1 MTLGLHDTRSRRR
14 RGVQWFFMKAFL
26 AVLFV
31 LVLGLFAYEGG
42 SMLARLDVVR
52 LEDQVVDLND
62 SVNSLEARNSELQAA
77 AEAAQARAAGWQDR
91 YEREVPNGPSKAL
104 FEQVQDRLTAG
115 VEPERLA
122 FLIRAAS
129 AKKACDGVP
138 STKRFLVKTPLYQ
151 GANDA
156 VSFAQNTLTVTAEG
170 ATSTDANGN
179 RENWFDSAQAVTLRF
194 TTVGGET
201 SVASGILPLHY
212 SVVLGDSEHRFSV
225 LAGDTGFV
233 KITGTRCAF
242 P

>member
-14 RGVQWFFMKAFL
+14 RGVQWFFMKLFL
-26 AVLFV
+26 AMLFV

-52 LEDQVVDLND
+52 LEDQVAELSD
-62 SVNSLEARNSELQAA
+62 SVEALETRNNELQAA
-77 AEAAQARAAGWQDR
+77 AEAAQARAAGWQER
-91 YEREVPNGPSKAL
+91 YEQEVPNGPSKAL
-104 FEQVQDRLTAG
+104 FEQMQDRLSAG

-129 AKKACDGVP
+129 ADKACDGEP

-156 VSFAQNTLTVTAEG
+156 VSFAQNTITVTAEG
-170 ATSTDANGN
+170 ATATDANGN
-179 RENWFDSAQAVTLRF
+179 RENWYNPAEAVTLRF
-194 TTVGGET
+194 TSVGGQT
-201 SVASGILPLHY
+201 SVASGVLPLHY
-212 SVVLGDSEHRFSV
+212 SLVLGDTEHRFSV

-233 KITGTRCAF
+233 KITGTRCTF